1 MPTRPFVRL
10 KSIVSNTVNRPSSRT
25 VTSTTRAVIPCSLSV
40 CGQTRHSIR
49 ESESDDGR
57 GLSTRIALFGS
68 HRRTRQLK
76 ARQRLTR
83 EASTIR
89 CPLSPLAPA
98 GPRRLVHA
106 IAMNITERRALRTM
120 GANHGV
126 HPCQRSHAAIPL
138 RKRFGK
144 VKRDAIS
151 HQLITFTRLSL

>member
-83 EASTIR
+83 
-89 CPLSPLAPA
+89 SPLAPA
-98 GPRRLVHA
+98 GPHRLVHA

-138 RKRFGK
+138 RIRFGK

>member
-83 EASTIR
+83 
-89 CPLSPLAPA
+89 SPLAPA
-98 GPRRLVHA
+98 GPHRLVHA
-106 IAMNITERRALRTM
+106 IANEHNGKTCTADDGRKSWRTPMPAQPCRNTATDTFWEGETRCDLAPTDNIHKTLAL
-120 GANHGV
+120 GPGDQV
-126 HPCQRSHAAIPL
+126 S
-138 RKRFGK
+138 
-144 VKRDAIS
+144 
-151 HQLITFTRLSL
+151 